1 MCIPTQQGAEMSTIV
16 KLCHAINTARGLE
29 YPAVGYLYFGDVKG
43 DGHSRRRVWQVIN
56 RDGGIVATHNG
67 KTYRE
72 TAANLR
78 QILNTI
84 EETA

>member
-1 MCIPTQQGAEMSTIV
+1 MSTIV
-16 KLCHAINTARGLE
+16 KLCHAINIARGLE

-43 DGHSRRRVWQVIN
+43 DGRNSRRVWAVTN
-56 RDGGIVATHNG
+56 TNGAVTAVHNG

>member
-1 MCIPTQQGAEMSTIV
+1 MSTIA
-16 KLCHAINTARGLE
+16 KLCNAINTARGLE
-29 YPAVGYLYFGDVKG
+29 YPAVGYLYFADLIGNG
-43 DGHSRRRVWQVIN
+43 RERRRVWAVTN
-56 RDGGIVATHNG
+56 SSGAVTAVHNG
-67 KTYRE
+67 KHYRE

>member
-1 MCIPTQQGAEMSTIV
+1 MSTIV
-16 KLCHAINTARGLE
+16 KLCHSINTARGLE

-43 DGHSRRRVWQVIN
+43 DGRNSRRVWAVTN
-56 RDGGIVATHNG
+56 TNGAVTAVHNG

-78 QILNTI
+78 QILNTTK
-84 EETA
+84 ETA

>member
-1 MCIPTQQGAEMSTIV
+1 MSTIV

-43 DGHSRRRVWQVIN
+43 DGRNSRRVWVVTN
-56 RDGGIVATHNG
+56 TSGAVTAVHNG
-67 KTYRE
+67 NTYRE

>member
-1 MCIPTQQGAEMSTIV
+1 MSTIV

-29 YPAVGYLYFGDVKG
+29 YPAVGYLYFADVKG
-43 DGHSRRRVWQVIN
+43 DGRNIRRVWVVTN
-56 RDGGIVATHNG
+56 ANGAVTAVHNG

>member
-1 MCIPTQQGAEMSTIV
+1 MSTIV
-16 KLCHAINTARGLE
+16 KLCHAINTARRLE
-29 YPAVGYLYFGDVKG
+29 YPAIGYLYFADVMG
-43 DGHSRRRVWQVIN
+43 DGSKRRSVWQVIN
-56 RDGGIVATHNG
+56 RDGGIASAYNG

>member
-1 MCIPTQQGAEMSTIV
+1 MSTIV

-29 YPAVGYLYFGDVKG
+29 YPAVGYLYFADVNG
-43 DGHSRRRVWQVIN
+43 DGRNIRRVWAVIN

>member
-1 MCIPTQQGAEMSTIV
+1 MSTIV
-16 KLCHAINTARGLE
+16 KLCHAINTARELE

-43 DGHSRRRVWQVIN
+43 DGRNIRRVWVVTSTS
-56 RDGGIVATHNG
+56 GSVTAVHNG

-78 QILNTI
+78 QILDSI
-84 EETA
+84 EEKA

>member
-1 MCIPTQQGAEMSTIV
+1 MSTIV

-43 DGHSRRRVWQVIN
+43 DGHSRRRVWAVVN
-56 RDGGIVATHNG
+56 HDGGIASTHNG

-78 QILNTI
+78 QILDSI
-84 EETA
+84 EEKA

>member
-1 MCIPTQQGAEMSTIV
+1 MSTIV

-43 DGHSRRRVWQVIN
+43 DGRNIRRVWVVTN
-56 RDGGIVATHNG
+56 TSGAVTAVHNG

-78 QILNTI
+78 QILDSI
-84 EETA
+84 EKKSELVA

>member
-1 MCIPTQQGAEMSTIV
+1 MSTIV
-16 KLCHAINTARGLE
+16 KLCHSINTARGLE
-29 YPAVGYLYFGDVKG
+29 YPAVGYLYFADVKG
-43 DGHSRRRVWQVIN
+43 DGRNIRRVWVVTSTS
-56 RDGGIVATHNG
+56 GSVTAVHNG
-67 KTYRE
+67 KHYRE

>member
-1 MCIPTQQGAEMSTIV
+1 MSTIV
-16 KLCHAINTARGLE
+16 KLCHAINAARGLE

-43 DGHSRRRVWQVIN
+43 DGRNIRRVWVVTST
-56 RDGGIVATHNG
+56 RGSVTAVHNG

>member
-1 MCIPTQQGAEMSTIV
+1 MSTIV

-29 YPAVGYLYFGDVKG
+29 YPAVGYLYFADVKG
-43 DGHSRRRVWQVIN
+43 DGRNIRRVWVVTN
-56 RDGGIVATHNG
+56 ANGGVTAVHNG

>member
-1 MCIPTQQGAEMSTIV
+1 MSTIV

-43 DGHSRRRVWQVIN
+43 DGRNIRRVWVVTSTS
-56 RDGGIVATHNG
+56 GSVTAVHNG

-78 QILNTI
+78 QILDSI
-84 EETA
+84 EKKSELVS